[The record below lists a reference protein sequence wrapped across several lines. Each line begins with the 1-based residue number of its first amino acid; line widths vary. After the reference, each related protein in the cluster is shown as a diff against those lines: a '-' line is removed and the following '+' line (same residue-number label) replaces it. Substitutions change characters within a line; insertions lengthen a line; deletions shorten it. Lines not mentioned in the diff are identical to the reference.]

1 MKSGFYSSG
10 LHQSS
15 SIWLFHF
22 SRDNSDR
29 NIICSKDSLLAVGLG
44 GWFSV
49 WPSSVRLGELP
60 CLDLF
65 AGQSQ
70 LRLIACRDVPLTGS
84 P

>member
-1 MKSGFYSSG
+1 M
-10 LHQSS
+10 
-15 SIWLFHF
+15 
-22 SRDNSDR
+22 
-29 NIICSKDSLLAVGLG
+29 LAVGLG

-70 LRLIACRDVPLTGS
+70 LRLMACRDVPLTGS